1 MENPSASAL
10 CYREPRSSRA
20 GQRKWAVGAGD
31 RAVATLLWLVG
42 GKPFHGPK
50 SAFSW
55 AQIRAEKEPA
65 RSATWHGPFLY
76 HRHRALE
83 QNQEMWFPVQVL
95 LEFSLSLGFPI
106 FRVGQ

>member
-20 GQRKWAVGAGD
+20 GQRKRAVGAGD
-31 RAVATLLWLVG
+31 RALATLLQLVG

-65 RSATWHGPFLY
+65 KSATWHGPFLY
-76 HRHRALE
+76 QRHRALE
-83 QNQEMWFPVQVL
+83 QNQEMWFQVL
-95 LEFSLSLGFPI
+95 LESSLSLGFPI
-106 FRVGQ
+106 FGVGQ